1 MTFENKKM
9 NAYEEQEKNVFEF
22 PDHRTGLE
30 PSEGVCGKCETCMG
44 GQGL

>member
-1 MTFENKKM
+1 M
-9 NAYEEQEKNVFEF
+9 NAYKEQEKNVFEF

-30 PSEGVCGKCETCMG
+30 PSEGLCGKREKNVG

>member
-22 PDHRTGLE
+22 SDHRTGFE
-30 PSEGVCGKCETCMG
+30 PSEGIRRKCETCMG